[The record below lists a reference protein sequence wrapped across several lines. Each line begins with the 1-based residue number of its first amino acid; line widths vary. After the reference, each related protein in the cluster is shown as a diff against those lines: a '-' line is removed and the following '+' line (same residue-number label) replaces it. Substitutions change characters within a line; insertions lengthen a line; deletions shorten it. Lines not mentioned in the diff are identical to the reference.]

1 MKTIS
6 QQLGEFVS
14 GLTTNGLP
22 QEVVWKAKSCV
33 LYGLGIAMAAQDSRQ
48 AQIAEAAVTESES
61 ALEKGSTTIL
71 SGKKT
76 TAGAAAFANGVLFQS
91 RGQSDAYGTMA
102 HFGPAVISNSSGP
115 GGARRFFRR

>member
-14 GLTTNGLP
+14 RLIVKDLP
-22 QEVVWKAKSCV
+22 QEVVWKAKACV
-33 LYGLGIAMAAQDSRQ
+33 LYGLSIAMAASDSRQ
-48 AQIAEAAVTESES
+48 AQIAEAAVTEWES
-61 ALEKGSTTIL
+61 APEEGSTTIL

-102 HFGPAVISNSSGP
+102 HFGPP
-115 GGARRFFRR
+115 